1 MFAFTFMLAKRLFR
15 KHMAHEGK
23 PFIFVLMFM
32 LMFMFVLV
40 FTQFVFGFTFVKSGM
55 KACQHD

>member
-1 MFAFTFMLAKRLFR
+1 MLAKRLFR